1 MPMAISQI
9 VANMPSRR
17 PHKHCCKVCSKKFLS
32 GKALG
37 GHMSCHRHAGKQPK
51 GTPSP
56 PAIVVDLPVL
66 LLGPSDEKPSPSSL
80 ESQCLHCSKV
90 FSSCQSP
97 RGNMG
102 MHSEKKVMAKPDE
115 EPEPAGLMEAWAN
128 ANGDHGHNV
137 MLFSPVKR
145 KRSKRGMPVL
155 NSEMNAAAALLM
167 LAEHSDKT
175 SAYEDCC
182 GGDKDDNISTPMVL
196 KEVNLNAFQQLDQ
209 SDEFTNSA
217 RLKSDKNPAYEGFY
231 EHCEKEN
238 SLNLV
243 ADAPKKE
250 VLLDLFD
257 YEMDVE
263 AEFMKPGAD
272 ISVEDLKSSL
282 NLVADAPQKEVLLN
296 VFDHGMD
303 VDAEFMKPGAD
314 ISVEELKSSDLSAA
328 MNSKRHQ
335 CKGAAFSVELESSDI
350 SAAVNVKKHQCKIVE
365 ILILILSSLG
375 QQILLD
381 RKARI
386 LSHCLVAEQCSRP
399 KGLVKAE
406 GTSLIYPGCELWC
419 WHKGNQISNKVH
431 GKDAGA
437 EEEEELVRVFRVEQ
451 RKRRDAP
458 RQHDVQVAL
467 VGPDV
472 GQGHVAL
479 GIPFPRRLDER
490 PRAHHRRVG
499 AAMDLHE
506 PQHPAAHPH
515 AAVSAAV
522 CRKHRQLVAD

>member
-1 MPMAISQI
+1 
-9 VANMPSRR
+9 
-17 PHKHCCKVCSKKFLS
+17 
-32 GKALG
+32 
-37 GHMSCHRHAGKQPK
+37 MSCHRHAGKQPK
-51 GTPSP
+51 ITPSP

-115 EPEPAGLMEAWAN
+115 EPEPAGLMEALAN

-145 KRSKRGMPVL
+145 KRSKRGMPIL

-196 KEVNLNAFQQLDQ
+196 KEVNLNAFEQLDQ

-217 RLKSDKNPAYEGFY
+217 RLESDKNPAYEGFY

-238 SLNLV
+238 SLNLA

-272 ISVEDLKSSL
+272 ISVE
-282 NLVADAPQKEVLLN
+282 
-296 VFDHGMD
+296 
-303 VDAEFMKPGAD
+303 
-314 ISVEELKSSDLSAA
+314 ELKSSDLSAA

-335 CKGAAFSVELESSDI
+335 CKVCGKLLRSGQALEGHMTLHLHFE
-350 SAAVNVKKHQCKIVE
+350 KKNK
-365 ILILILSSLG
+365 LS
-375 QQILLD
+375 
-381 RKARI
+381 
-386 LSHCLVAEQCSRP
+386 
-399 KGLVKAE
+399 
-406 GTSLIYPGCELWC
+406 
-419 WHKGNQISNKVH
+419 
-431 GKDAGA
+431 
-437 EEEEELVRVFRVEQ
+437 
-451 RKRRDAP
+451 
-458 RQHDVQVAL
+458 
-467 VGPDV
+467 
-472 GQGHVAL
+472 
-479 GIPFPRRLDER
+479 
-490 PRAHHRRVG
+490 
-499 AAMDLHE
+499 
-506 PQHPAAHPH
+506 
-515 AAVSAAV
+515 
-522 CRKHRQLVAD
+522 LVADVPKEVFLNAFDNEVNADVEFMTPGGCIFSGVGIK

>member
-1 MPMAISQI
+1 MSSNLVFLFTILSDQMLA
-9 VANMPSRR
+9 VFANASKKQAPVNSVLMLLSYCSVSYSFLLCIDSDMPSRR
-17 PHKHCCKVCSKKFLS
+17 PHKHWCKVCNKKFLS

-51 GTPSP
+51 STPSP

-80 ESQCLHCSKV
+80 EYQCLRCSKV

-102 MHSEKKVMAKPDE
+102 MHSEKKLMAKPDE

-175 SAYEDCC
+175 SADEDCC

-196 KEVNLNAFQQLDQ
+196 KEVNLNAFEQLDQ

-231 EHCEKEN
+231 EHCAKEN
-238 SLNLV
+238 SLNLP
-243 ADAPKKE
+243 ADAPK
-250 VLLDLFD
+250 
-257 YEMDVE
+257 
-263 AEFMKPGAD
+263 
-272 ISVEDLKSSL
+272 
-282 NLVADAPQKEVLLN
+282 KEVLLN

-314 ISVEELKSSDLSAA
+314 ISVEELKSSDLSSA
-328 MNSKRHQ
+328 MNIKRHQ
-335 CKGAAFSVELESSDI
+335 CKVCGKSLRSGQALGGHMTLHLHFEKKNKLNSVADVPKEVLLNAFDHEVDADIEFMTPGAAISVELESSDI
-350 SAAVNVKKHQCKIVE
+350 SAAVNVKKHQCKVCGK
-365 ILILILSSLG
+365 LLG
-375 QQILLD
+375 SG
-381 RKARI
+381 R
-386 LSHCLVAEQCSRP
+386 
-399 KGLVKAE
+399 
-406 GTSLIYPGCELWC
+406 
-419 WHKGNQISNKVH
+419 
-431 GKDAGA
+431 
-437 EEEEELVRVFRVEQ
+437 
-451 RKRRDAP
+451 
-458 RQHDVQVAL
+458 
-467 VGPDV
+467 
-472 GQGHVAL
+472 AL
-479 GIPFPRRLDER
+479 GGHMRLHYVR
-490 PRAHHRRVG
+490 KCN
-499 AAMDLHE
+499 LH
-506 PQHPAAHPH
+506 QD
-515 AAVSAAV
+515 
-522 CRKHRQLVAD
+522 VADCPDSVMMEEQMQKLELDSPIFYRRRPHSHGRKSDSEP